1 MKRLLILLLVA
12 AVGVGGY
19 YLLVPGSSAQT
30 KSAGS
35 TAATARPVPV
45 VVAAAVQKPMP
56 VELSTIGRVQ
66 TVASVAVRSRID
78 GVIAGV
84 NVVDGQE
91 VKAGD
96 VLFTLDDR
104 ALQAAVHQA
113 QAALARDKA
122 QLDNARREVER
133 MSPLAQRDFVSR
145 QAFDLQRTTVASLEA
160 TLQADQAA
168 IEAAQ
173 VQLSYAV
180 IRAPI
185 AGRLGTI
192 NFKVGNS
199 IKANDTTP
207 LVALNQIRPIYVAF
221 SLPQSNFAAI
231 HGAIGK
237 QPLTVSAAVPG
248 DAAAPLDG
256 RLAYIENAIDPT
268 TNTLSVKA
276 SFDNGENRLWP
287 GQFVNV
293 TVTLGT
299 QAQAVVVPA
308 EAVQAGQNSPFLYV
322 LTADSTVEARPVSV
336 DRTVGT
342 EAVIAKGLE
351 AGEKVVV
358 SGQLRLDNGVK
369 VEVRPA
375 GGETATRERVS

>member
-12 AVGVGGY
+12 AVGAGGY

-35 TAATARPVPV
+35 AAPPARPVPV

-84 NVVDGQE
+84 GVADGQE

-96 VLFTLDDR
+96 ILFTLDDR
-104 ALQAAVHQA
+104 ALKAALHQA

-122 QLDNARREVER
+122 LLDNARREVDR

-145 QAFDLQRTTVASLEA
+145 QAFDLQRTNVASLEA

-173 VQLSYAV
+173 VQLSYTE

-192 NFKVGNS
+192 AFKVGNS
-199 IKANDTTP
+199 IKANDATS
-207 LVALNQIRPIYVAF
+207 LVTLNQIRPIYVAF
-221 SLPQSNFAAI
+221 SVPQANFASI
-231 HGAIGK
+231 HGTIGK
-237 QPLTVSAAVPG
+237 RPLAVSAAVPG
-248 DAAAPLDG
+248 EAAPLDG
-256 RLAYIENAIDPT
+256 KLAYIENAIEPT
-268 TNTLSVKA
+268 TNTLSAKA
-276 SFDNGENRLWP
+276 SFDNGDNRLWP

-293 TVTLGT
+293 TITLDT
-299 QAQAVVVPA
+299 QADAVVVPA
-308 EAVQAGQNSPFLYV
+308 EAVQAGQEGPFVYV
-322 LTADSTVEARPVSV
+322 LGADSTVEARTVAV
-336 DRTVGT
+336 DRRVDG
-342 EAVIAKGLE
+342 EAVIAKGLA

-358 SGQLRLDNGVK
+358 TGQLRLDNGTK

-375 GGETATRERVS
+375 AGEAAARERVS